1 MSIKLLKKYS
11 PKIKLIVWLTTPG
24 ITSFK
29 AAEDNSISE
38 INDIIKTNLLGGI
51 YAIKHVLPDMIKRKN
66 GTIINILSI
75 AVKEILTNGSA
86 YTASKMGLQGYSDVL
101 REEVRKHNIRIINV
115 TPGATDTPMW
125 SLDVR
130 KENSER
136 MMTSEDVART
146 IVWAYLQEGN
156 MVNEEIVIR
165 PITGDL

>member
-1 MSIKLLKKYS
+1 MLILLLK
-11 PKIKLIVWLTTPG
+11 W
-24 ITSFK
+24 
-29 AAEDNSISE
+29 D
-38 INDIIKTNLLGGI
+38 
-51 YAIKHVLPDMIKRKN
+51 
-66 GTIINILSI
+66 
-75 AVKEILTNGSA
+75 
-86 YTASKMGLQGYSDVL
+86 LQGYSDVL
-101 REEVRKHNIRIINV
+101 REEVRKHNIRVINV

-125 SLDVR
+125 SHDIR